1 LSTPDKPTSDA
12 ALVLL
17 AQGGDEDALREL
29 WDRNVGLVRAIGRR
43 WFGNGWLVDEVVQET
58 WLQAW
63 SHLDALAEPAAFAG
77 WVMRIAER
85 HCRRRTRAH
94 GLDCVS
100 LQDHEWELLRA
111 PEPMPHEVVLARAGA
126 EALLGSLSDRHRPV
140 AELCLVAGMTPAEAA
155 GELGLTPT
163 AVKGRLQRARAAL
176 RRELEPVEKR
186 AEEPRKQLVAVIDDE
201 PHIVKLIEV
210 NMRHAG
216 YETESAADGVAGL
229 ALLSERPPDYLIL
242 DMLMPRMG
250 GWAVLQHMR
259 QDEQLMDIP
268 VLVLTCVAQDH
279 PYVQACEGLY
289 QAYMRKPFSPL
300 SLIAEVR
307 SRLGVP
313 THLKPVLAEVRR
325 LRFHHAADPDPMAL
339 VPIYRANADG
349 QVREEIIR
357 AFEAF
362 GLIALE
368 ALVALRDPAMVFR
381 MSSPLVTHALDR
393 WLADDD
399 PLMRLATL
407 GAMRQ
412 AAQGAAAITTY
423 ATPMT
428 DEDVRAL
435 LEQAVA
441 SLPGTDRANQEAALR
456 NMWLLASEPARE
468 CLRRIADEDLCGL
481 GETATGLLSR

>member
-1 LSTPDKPTSDA
+1 
-12 ALVLL
+12 
-17 AQGGDEDALREL
+17 
-29 WDRNVGLVRAIGRR
+29 
-43 WFGNGWLVDEVVQET
+43 
-58 WLQAW
+58 
-63 SHLDALAEPAAFAG
+63 
-77 WVMRIAER
+77 
-85 HCRRRTRAH
+85 
-94 GLDCVS
+94 
-100 LQDHEWELLRA
+100 
-111 PEPMPHEVVLARAGA
+111 
-126 EALLGSLSDRHRPV
+126 
-140 AELCLVAGMTPAEAA
+140 
-155 GELGLTPT
+155 
-163 AVKGRLQRARAAL
+163 
-176 RRELEPVEKR
+176 
-186 AEEPRKQLVAVIDDE
+186 
-201 PHIVKLIEV
+201 
-210 NMRHAG
+210 
-216 YETESAADGVAGL
+216 
-229 ALLSERPPDYLIL
+229 
-242 DMLMPRMG
+242 
-250 GWAVLQHMR
+250 
-259 QDEQLMDIP
+259 
-268 VLVLTCVAQDH
+268 
-279 PYVQACEGLY
+279 
-289 QAYMRKPFSPL
+289 
-300 SLIAEVR
+300 
-307 SRLGVP
+307 VP

-468 CLRRIADEDLCGL
+468 CLRRIADEDLCGR